1 MSISVAGSVD
11 DSSRAQLAA
20 KLSGSRVLAQC
31 SRQEVARLL
40 PFLRERRLHP
50 GEALCRAGQPAS
62 DMWIVLD
69 GTLRL
74 MRADAS
80 RHDVSDGLVGEE
92 AALGIE
98 HYLADVVAVD
108 NVTVAAL
115 GSELAPAV
123 LRGDN
128 NRARAFCSSLIG
140 AFAPTTF
147 TARAAA
153 DEQDHRLP
161 LPVAARKLAGWIAAI
176 VAPLLLLRLAADS
189 ALRWEQA
196 QLAGALVSTAMLWIS
211 GATLPYVASLLV
223 VLVCVTLGVVPTSVV
238 LSGFASNGFFLGLSI
253 FCLAA
258 VLIES
263 GVINRGFLL
272 LMKWCPRSALLY
284 DLAALAAGIVL
295 TPIIP
300 IASDRARVLAP
311 LAIDLAQTLGYER
324 GSRSQQRLLVATFM
338 GLALFSPMFLTGGA
352 LNLMLYGALPV
363 QVQEATPGMRWVLAA
378 IAAAAVM
385 LAAFAAAYFWCF
397 RPSATP
403 QAPGATIAAQLELFG
418 PVRLTEWLAVG
429 GVLLLFGAMA
439 TVSWHKIDHRLL
451 PLALVCGYLVL
462 GTLGRNQLN
471 LRIDWSALIL
481 LGSLGGIV
489 ATIVYVDLH
498 TVIAGELPRLRDIM
512 RYQPRVFVALLAAIV
527 VIASA
532 LVPYAGALVGVL
544 AIPLAMVNGMSP
556 WVILFVILL
565 MTDVWIRP
573 ASSELFRTFRGIARA
588 HGPFDDRLFLRFNL
602 AMVVARVVALAASI
616 VYWED
621 LLVL

>member
-1 MSISVAGSVD
+1 VSITVAASVG

-20 KLSGSRVLAQC
+20 KLSGSRVLALC
-31 SRQEVARLL
+31 SRQEIARLL

-62 DMWIVLD
+62 DLWIVLD

-74 MRADAS
+74 TRADDS
-80 RHDVSDGLVGEE
+80 PHDVSDGLVGEE

-108 NVTVAAL
+108 YATVAAL
-115 GSELAPAV
+115 GAELAPAV
-123 LRGDN
+123 LRGDDD
-128 NRARAFCSSLIG
+128 RARTFCHSLIQ

-147 TARAAA
+147 NTPAAA
-153 DEQDHRLP
+153 DEPDHRLT
-161 LPVAARKLAGWIAAI
+161 LPAAARKLAGWIAAI

-189 ALRWEQA
+189 ALPWAQA
-196 QLAGALVSTAMLWIS
+196 QLAAALVSTAMLWIS
-211 GATLPYVASLLV
+211 GATRPYVASLLV
-223 VLVCVTLGVVPTSVV
+223 VLVCVTLGVVPTRVV
-238 LSGFASNGFFLGLSI
+238 LSGFASNGFFLGLSV
-253 FCLAA
+253 FCLGA
-258 VLIES
+258 VLVES
-263 GVINRGFLL
+263 GAITRGFLL
-272 LMKWCPRSALLY
+272 LMQRCRRSALVY
-284 DLAALAAGIVL
+284 DLAALGAGIVL

-324 GSRSQQRLLVATFM
+324 GSGSQQRLLVATFM

-352 LNLMLYGALPV
+352 LNLMLYGALPT
-363 QVQEATPGMRWVLAA
+363 QVQDATPGPRWVLAA
-378 IAAAAVM
+378 TAAAAVM
-385 LAAFAAAYFWCF
+385 LAAFAAAYFWFF
-397 RPSATP
+397 RRPAAP
-403 QAPGATIAAQLELFG
+403 QEPGPTIAAQLALLG
-418 PVRLTEWLAVG
+418 PVRITEWLAVG
-429 GVLLLFGAMA
+429 GVLLFLAAMA

-451 PLALVCGYLVL
+451 ALAIVCGYLVL

-481 LGSLGGIV
+481 LGALGGIV

-498 TVIAGELPRLRDIM
+498 AVVAGELPGLRDIM
-512 RYQPRVFVALLAAIV
+512 RYQPRAFVTLLAAIV
-527 VIASA
+527 VVGSA
-532 LVPYAGALVGVL
+532 LVPYAGALVGVV

-556 WVILFVILL
+556 WVIVFVILL

-573 ASSELFRTFRGIARA
+573 AGSELFRTFRGIARA
-588 HGPFDDRLFLRFNL
+588 HGPFDDRLFLRFNI